1 MLSSVLKKIYCEV
14 FVDIIDTCT
23 TNSNGNS
30 TRFEILAN
38 FLYNTDFKDKIRLY
52 IIRTE
57 I

>member
-38 FLYNTDFKDKIRLY
+38 FLCNTDFKDKIRLY